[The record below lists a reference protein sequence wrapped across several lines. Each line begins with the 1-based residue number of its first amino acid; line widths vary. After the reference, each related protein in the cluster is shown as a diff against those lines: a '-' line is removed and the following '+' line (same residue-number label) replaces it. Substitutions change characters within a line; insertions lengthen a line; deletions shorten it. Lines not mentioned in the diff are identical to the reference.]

1 MSSAPEG
8 SSEQGSGNVPVLL
21 LKTKSVP
28 TDAYEEYFNN
38 NTAGGSR
45 YEPIFVPVLEHK
57 FKEDT
62 ISWLRR
68 VTLGTGF
75 SNGNGTLGQT
85 DTSAGVE
92 HFGGIIFTSQRAV
105 EAFTMIVNELDPEQ
119 KKKLLPGQ
127 LPLYAV
133 GPATARGLR
142 ALKLDC
148 PVLGE
153 ETGNGEAL
161 AKFMLNHYNNLPS
174 SQTRPQDRKLPLLF
188 MVGEQRRDIIPNT
201 LQSLSLPEEQRID
214 VHEVVVY
221 ETGEMQSFA
230 SNLETLLDAHDH
242 RGIERQWVVVFSPQG
257 CGAMLRT
264 LGWLNQSTGRYDAS
278 LAATQKPG
286 TLVATIGP
294 TTRDHLI
301 KEFEFEPHVCAKK
314 PSPEGVGDGF
324 GSCVGSG
331 K

>member
-119 KKKLLPGQ
+119 RRS
-127 LPLYAV
+127 YC
-133 GPATARGLR
+133 PANYHL
-142 ALKLDC
+142 
-148 PVLGE
+148 LGE